1 MKYTKHHMFSHLEAK
16 RWEKKNQTAKEKKI
30 TLWIKTRL
38 VQQGFNS
45 SFKKRINS

>member
-1 MKYTKHHMFSHLEAK
+1 MKYTKHHMFSQSEAK
-16 RWEKKNQTAKEKKI
+16 RWEKKNQTVKEKKI

-38 VQQGFNS
+38 NQQGFNH